1 VIRVIIAEDHTIVR
15 QGLEQLLADQDDIEI
30 AGVAANGDET
40 LAQIRGVAC
49 DVLLLDLNMP
59 GPHGIELVE
68 RIKSEQPGMQ
78 VLVLSMH
85 KEEQFALRALKAGAG
100 GYLTKDSAVDELVVG
115 LRKVAV
121 GETYICAAIAQALAL
136 DMLHPRSGPAHHQ
149 LSSREYSVL
158 VMVARGQ
165 ALNDIAEELHL
176 SAKTVSTYK
185 ARLMEKMGF
194 ANNAEL
200 IRYAAEHKLA
210 QDPLNLPAANT

>member
-1 VIRVIIAEDHTIVR
+1 
-15 QGLEQLLADQDDIEI
+15 
-30 AGVAANGDET
+30 
-40 LAQIRGVAC
+40 
-49 DVLLLDLNMP
+49 MP

-68 RIKSEQPGMQ
+68 QIKSEQPGLH

-100 GYLTKDSAVDELVVG
+100 GYLTKDSAVDELVIG
-115 LRKVAV
+115 LRKVAA
-121 GETYICAAIAQALAL
+121 GETYICASIAQALAL
-136 DMLHPRSGPAHHQ
+136 DMLHPGTGPAHDQ

-200 IRYAAEHKLA
+200 IRYAAEHKLTHNRS
-210 QDPLNLPAANT
+210 DLPAARG